1 MGTPAKDL
9 IVLYKGK
16 SLQGAKS
23 IKSYGV
29 EDGTKLYLAVKVPP
43 PAPQTVTAPQH
54 GTAHSSKFDSL
65 LTQFLLKH
73 FSAQDAEKVTRKVR
87 EAMTHSVESPNLD
100 LIERVAKKNLEMHK
114 IRHP

>member
-1 MGTPAKDL
+1 MC
-9 IVLYKGK
+9 
-16 SLQGAKS
+16 SGAKS

-87 EAMTHSVESPNLD
+87 EVSKGNAGYNYLCSCICGLLGVCVRLYIGIDTFVSLLHACSL
-100 LIERVAKKNLEMHK
+100 
-114 IRHP
+114 